1 MCGVIVARIDGRR
14 RMCSFLS
21 LCIDSCNLQW
31 IDVRS
36 AREVFGLPEAARAAR
51 VLNSCGQATKGA
63 WGMSWRQEALKGV
76 EVCEKPGGV
85 DKRALILGFLNW
97 RTLNT

>member
-21 LCIDSCNLQW
+21 LFIDSCSLMW
-31 IDVRS
+31 IGVRPS
-36 AREVFGLPEAARAAR
+36 REVFGLPEMARVAR
-51 VLNSCGQATKGA
+51 VLDSCGQVTKGA

-85 DKRALILGFLNW
+85 DKRALIPGFLNW